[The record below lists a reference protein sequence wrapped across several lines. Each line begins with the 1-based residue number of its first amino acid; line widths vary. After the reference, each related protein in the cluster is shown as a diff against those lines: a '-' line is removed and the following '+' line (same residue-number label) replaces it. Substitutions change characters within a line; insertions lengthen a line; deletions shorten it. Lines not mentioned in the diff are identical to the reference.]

1 MHGTFGLMGA
11 EYLRPP
17 TTWARQAVLLTI
29 YGWQFN
35 GAPFDT
41 LVNEVDAI
49 PTAKDSKTCAR
60 PVPQGNHQQ
69 HLPPVTSDH
78 IEAFFGKHAP
88 ECTHQSRQA

>member
-1 MHGTFGLMGA
+1 MHGTFGLMGE

-49 PTAKDSKTCAR
+49 PTAK
-60 PVPQGNHQQ
+60 
-69 HLPPVTSDH
+69 
-78 IEAFFGKHAP
+78 
-88 ECTHQSRQA
+88 